1 VTGGA
6 LAGKGAAIYQS
17 GGTVNLFGDG
27 KNPVATP
34 GNTGIVIGNGAY
46 GYYKVTGGTLNINS
60 TDKPTYQP
68 LNIGI
73 NAPAVFDQT
82 GGTVDNLFTDNAV
95 IAASGTSVL
104 NVTGGVF
111 QTRNFTPSQGIILGF
126 GTNIS
131 GLPGGTAMLNIGG
144 GPGSALVDTTAGTQ
158 GGFVAFAFGDTGK
171 GILNL
176 GTNGVLKAGSVVG
189 CAFIDPSVKGTG
201 IFNFH
206 GGTLAV
212 GTVDLPAGV
221 ASFMEGLDNAY
232 IYSEGAIID
241 TNGKDATIAQNL
253 QSPSGF
259 GIKRI
264 DVGGAGGS
272 GYIGAPVVSI
282 ESITG
287 TGSGATA
294 VAVMNGDKID
304 HFVITNPG
312 IGYQPT
318 DLLNV
323 SLSGGGFATT
333 ASATIGTGLNYF
345 AENIGGGLEKIG
357 AGSLTLTG
365 DLTYPGDTTVNEGT
379 LNVNAL
385 NTPSATV
392 TVMDGAVLNAVS
404 ITADTLIIGG
414 TPNLAAVPE
423 PSTLALLA
431 ISGLAA
437 LGFARWRL

>member
-1 VTGGA
+1 
-6 LAGKGAAIYQS
+6 
-17 GGTVNLFGDG
+17 
-27 KNPVATP
+27 
-34 GNTGIVIGNGAY
+34 
-46 GYYKVTGGTLNINS
+46 
-60 TDKPTYQP
+60 
-68 LNIGI
+68 
-73 NAPAVFDQT
+73 
-82 GGTVDNLFTDNAV
+82 
-95 IAASGTSVL
+95 
-104 NVTGGVF
+104 
-111 QTRNFTPSQGIILGF
+111 
-126 GTNIS
+126 
-131 GLPGGTAMLNIGG
+131 
-144 GPGSALVDTTAGTQ
+144 
-158 GGFVAFAFGDTGK
+158 
-171 GILNL
+171 
-176 GTNGVLKAGSVVG
+176 
-189 CAFIDPSVKGTG
+189 
-201 IFNFH
+201 
-206 GGTLAV
+206 
-212 GTVDLPAGV
+212 
-221 ASFMEGLDNAY
+221 MEGLDNAY